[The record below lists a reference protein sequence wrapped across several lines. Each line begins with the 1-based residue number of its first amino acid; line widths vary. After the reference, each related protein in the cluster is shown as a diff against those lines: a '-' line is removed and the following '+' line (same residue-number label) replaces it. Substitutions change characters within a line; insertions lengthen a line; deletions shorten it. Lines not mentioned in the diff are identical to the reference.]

1 MLYRVYT
8 RSPRLNA
15 AKQIHTSQLAYAQKL
30 KHSPWVGS
38 RPSFANERAKEE
50 KVADKPYGEHYVVF
64 RKSCLSN
71 GLQ

>member
-15 AKQIHTSQLAYAQKL
+15 AKQIHKSQSTYALKL
-30 KHSPWVGS
+30 KHGPRKSS
-38 RPSFANERAKEE
+38 RPPFVKERAEE
-50 KVADKPYGEHYVVF
+50 KTVADKPYGEHYVVF

-71 GLQ
+71 GWQ